1 MRNELKDL
9 FDKQELLLSKKNIP
23 TDDFNG
29 IYQRYKHPILTNE
42 HAPLIWRY
50 DFNEITNNYMMER
63 IGVNA
68 NLNSGAIKWN
78 GKYLLIVRV
87 EGNDRRSC
95 FAFAESPSGIDNF
108 RFRDFPC
115 IIPETDDPDI
125 NIYDMRLTQH
135 EDGYIYGI
143 FCSERKDPNAAPGD
157 LSSAVAAAGIVRTKD
172 MEIWERLPEIGRAHV

>member
-1 MRNELKDL
+1 MRNKLKDL

-23 TDDFNG
+23 TDDCNG

-42 HAPLIWRY
+42 HTPVIWRY

-68 NLNSGAIKWN
+68 TLNSGAIKWN

-87 EGNDRRSC
+87 EGNDRKSF
-95 FAFAESPSGIDNF
+95 FAIAESTNGIDNF

-143 FCSERKDPNAAPGD
+143 FCSERNDPNAAPGD

-172 MEIWERLPEIGRAHV
+172 MERGERIPDLCT